1 MHQWS
6 HQCLWFFFFWGKCF
20 IFFVCFCL
28 IFFLNPLSLLTVL
41 LRPCHPFA
49 PTCRQA
55 SVLRSKVMA
64 LPLTLPADLSV
75 NCHFRLSPHPE
86 AISSWNFS
94 QRRETKKFHMTQK
107 ILTAKRETV
116 SPPLSVSD
124 RCCTWQLS
132 AHFTSRCSK
141 VMTFLAQ
148 IDGL

>member
-1 MHQWS
+1 MKS
-6 HQCLWFFFFWGKCF
+6 SVPVIFFFLRKVFY
-20 IFFVCFCL
+20 FFLFVFVL
-28 IFFLNPLSLLTVL
+28 FFFLNPLSLLTVL

-55 SVLRSKVMA
+55 SALRSKMMA

-148 IDGL
+148 IDEL